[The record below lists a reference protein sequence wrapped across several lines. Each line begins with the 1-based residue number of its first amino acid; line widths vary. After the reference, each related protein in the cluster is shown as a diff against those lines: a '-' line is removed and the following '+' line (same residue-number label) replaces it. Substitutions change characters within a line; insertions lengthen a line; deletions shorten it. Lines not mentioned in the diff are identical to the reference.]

1 MQYRE
6 DKNGEKLS
14 ILGYGCMRFTKKGNS
29 IDIDKAEKEIME
41 AYNQGVNYYDTAYIY
56 SGSEAALGEIV
67 EKNNIRDKIKI
78 ATKLPQYLIGNGKGL
93 DKYFNEELS
102 RLKTDYVDYYLM
114 HHLTDVAMWEKLNAV
129 GILEWIEKKKKE
141 GSIRNIGFSYHGNS
155 ENFITILEDY
165 NWDFCQI
172 QYNYMDEVTQA
183 GVIGLKA
190 AAKKGIPVVIME
202 PLRGGKLVNMLPE
215 KAKKLIDNNER
226 GWSAEEWAFRW
237 LYNQPEVT
245 VVLSGMNSIEMVKEN
260 CRVASDSGEG
270 NLNESDLKLLEEI
283 KRLIKEKE
291 KVGCTGCRYC
301 MPCPKGVD
309 IPGIF
314 ACYNT
319 MYIENKNSGRFQFA
333 QTVGLTKEPAFAT
346 QCIECGKCET
356 HCPQNI
362 PIREKLKEAD
372 KALRPLPFK
381 IGIGIARKYMLRKA
395 KKEK

>member
-114 HHLTDVAMWEKLNAV
+114 HHLTDVAMWEKLKAV